1 MPNYCNNVV
10 EIRGPVAQVKALVDH
25 KLDFQKIHP
34 YPPELDI
41 TAGREGADDSP
52 EQKALVAAEES
63 NLKKYGYKNWYDW
76 CVNNWGTKW
85 NAGGDNDAMMVD
97 YDEDQG
103 DQGTA
108 LFQFDTA
115 WAPPLG
121 VLEKLMDT
129 HPELSI
135 ECRYHEPGVGFF
147 GVWTDGSDRCYE
159 FEKHIEQPD
168 GSFVTVPL
176 TSKDALWNTDDGRL
190 LDEHFGLVEQL
201 QESEANQETEAE
213 RMVRELIVDKK
224 AQNIAG

>member
-10 EIRGPVAQVKALVDH
+10 EIRGPVKVVKALVDH

-41 TAGREGADDSP
+41 VAGRSGADDSP

-76 CVNNWGTKW
+76 CVSEWGTKW

-97 YDEDQG
+97 YDEDV
-103 DQGTA
+103 DNQGTA

-115 WAPPLG
+115 WAPALG
-121 VLEKLMDT
+121 VLQKLMDD

-135 ECRYHEPGVGFF
+135 ECRYYEPGVGFM
-147 GVWTDGSDRCYE
+147 GVWTDGQDRCYDN
-159 FEKHIEQPD
+159 IE
-168 GSFVTVPL
+168 G
-176 TSKDALWNTDDGRL
+176 SKDAFWQSDDGRL
-190 LDEHFGLVEQL
+190 LDETFDIVESM
-201 QESEANQETEAE
+201 QEWEADQETEAE
-213 RMVRELIVDKK
+213 RKVRELVVDRKP
-224 AQNIAG
+224 QNIIG

>member
-10 EIRGPVAQVKALVDH
+10 EIRGPVKVVKALVDH
-25 KLDFQKIHP
+25 RLDFQKIHP

-52 EQKALVAAEES
+52 EQIALVAAEES

-85 NAGGDNDAMMVD
+85 NAGGDNDAMQVD
-97 YDEDQG
+97 FDEDQG
-103 DQGTA
+103 DQGIA

-159 FEKHIEQPD
+159 FENFTGSQDPFWTQHQD
-168 GSFVTVPL
+168 GL
-176 TSKDALWNTDDGRL
+176 L
-190 LDEHFGLVEQL
+190 LDETFGLVEQL
-201 QESEANQETEAE
+201 QESEADQETDAE
-213 RMVRELIVDKK
+213 RMVRELIVDRK

>member
-1 MPNYCNNVV
+1 MPNYCSNVV
-10 EIRGPVAQVKALVDH
+10 EIQGPQHILKTLVDH

-41 TAGREGADDSP
+41 TAGREGPDDSP

-63 NLKKYGYKNWYDW
+63 NLDKYGYKNWYDW

-85 NAGGDNDAMMVD
+85 NAGGDNDAMQVDYD
-97 YDEDQG
+97 YDEDG
-103 DQGTA
+103 DTVIA

-121 VLEKLMDT
+121 VLEKLMET

-159 FEKHIEQPD
+159 TEQFPKSNDPFWTQHQD
-168 GSFVTVPL
+168 GL
-176 TSKDALWNTDDGRL
+176 L
-190 LDEHFGLVEQL
+190 LDETFGIVESM
-201 QESEANQETEAE
+201 QEYEANQETEAE
-213 RMVRELIVDKK
+213 IKVRELIVDRK
-224 AQNIAG
+224 AQNIIG

>member
-10 EIRGPVAQVKALVDH
+10 EIRGPAASVKPLVDH
-25 KLDFQKIHP
+25 KLDFMKIHP
-34 YPPELDI
+34 YPKALDI
-41 TAGREGADDSP
+41 TAGREGPDDSP

-63 NLKKYGYKNWYDW
+63 NLAKYGHKNWYDW

-85 NAGGDNDAMMVD
+85 NAGGDNPDMMVD
-97 YDEDQG
+97 YDYDEDG
-103 DQGTA
+103 DTVIA

-147 GVWTDGSDRCYE
+147 GVWTDGVDRCYE
-159 FEKHIEQPD
+159 TEQFPKSTDPFWTQHQD
-168 GSFVTVPL
+168 GL
-176 TSKDALWNTDDGRL
+176 L
-190 LDEHFGLVEQL
+190 LDETFGIVESM
-201 QESEANQETEAE
+201 QEYEADQETEAE
-213 RMVRELIVDKK
+213 KMVRELIVDRK
-224 AQNIAG
+224 AQNIIG

>member
-10 EIRGPVAQVKALVDH
+10 EIRGPAASVKPLVDH
-25 KLDFQKIHP
+25 KLDFMKIHP
-34 YPPELDI
+34 YPKALDI
-41 TAGREGADDSP
+41 TAGREGPDDSP

-63 NLKKYGYKNWYDW
+63 NLDKYGYKNWYDW

-85 NAGGDNDAMMVD
+85 NAGGDNPDMMVD
-97 YDEDQG
+97 YDYDEDG
-103 DQGTA
+103 DTVIA

-159 FEKHIEQPD
+159 TEQFPKSTHPFWTQHQD
-168 GSFVTVPL
+168 GL
-176 TSKDALWNTDDGRL
+176 L
-190 LDEHFGLVEQL
+190 LDETFGIVESM
-201 QESEANQETEAE
+201 QEYEANQETEGE
-213 RMVRELIVDKK
+213 KMVRELIVDRK
-224 AQNIAG
+224 AQNIIG

>member
-10 EIRGPVAQVKALVDH
+10 EIQGPQHILKTLVDH

-52 EQKALVAAEES
+52 EQKALVAAEEA
-63 NLKKYGYKNWYDW
+63 NLKKHGYKNWYDW
-76 CVNNWGTKW
+76 CVANWGTKW
-85 NAGGDNDAMMVD
+85 NAGGDNDAMQVD
-97 YDEDQG
+97 YDEDVNNQG
-103 DQGTA
+103 IA

-121 VLEKLMDT
+121 VLEKLMET

-159 FEKHIEQPD
+159 TEQFPK
-168 GSFVTVPL
+168 ST
-176 TSKDALWNTDDGRL
+176 DAFWTQHADGRL
-190 LDEHFGLVEQL
+190 LDETFGLVESM
-201 QESEANQETEAE
+201 QEYEANQETEAE
-213 RMVRELIVDKK
+213 KMVRELIVDRK
-224 AQNIAG
+224 AQNIIG

>member
-10 EIRGPVAQVKALVDH
+10 EIQGPQHILKTLVDH

-41 TAGREGADDSP
+41 TAGREGPDDSP
-52 EQKALVAAEES
+52 EQRALVAAEES
-63 NLKKYGYKNWYDW
+63 NLDKYGYKNWYDW
-76 CVNNWGTKW
+76 CVANWGTKW
-85 NAGGDNDAMMVD
+85 NAGGDNDAMQVD
-97 YDEDQG
+97 YDEDVGNQG
-103 DQGTA
+103 IA

-121 VLEKLMDT
+121 VLEKLMET

-159 FEKHIEQPD
+159 TEQFPK
-168 GSFVTVPL
+168 ST
-176 TSKDALWNTDDGRL
+176 DAFWTQHQDGRL
-190 LDEHFGLVEQL
+190 LDETFGLVESM
-201 QESEANQETEAE
+201 QEYEANQETEAE
-213 RMVRELIVDKK
+213 KMVRELIVDKK
-224 AQNIAG
+224 AQNIIG

>member
-10 EIRGPVAQVKALVDH
+10 EIQGPQHILKTLVEH
-25 KLDFQKIHP
+25 RLDFMKIHP
-34 YPPELDI
+34 YPKELDI

-85 NAGGDNDAMMVD
+85 NAGGDNDAMQVD
-97 YDEDQG
+97 YDEDVGNQG
-103 DQGTA
+103 IA

-121 VLEKLMDT
+121 VLEKLMET

-159 FEKHIEQPD
+159 TEQFPKSND
-168 GSFVTVPL
+168 PFWTQH
-176 TSKDALWNTDDGRL
+176 ADGRL
-190 LDEHFGLVEQL
+190 LDETFGMVESM
-201 QESEANQETEAE
+201 QEYEATQETEAE
-213 RMVRELIVDKK
+213 QKVRELIVDRK
-224 AQNIAG
+224 AQNIIG